1 MSEIKINL
9 YHWAGL
15 DVGQRRTLCRRAEA
29 EVPEE
34 VTDSVQ
40 KILEAVR
47 REGDAAVIRY
57 TYEFDRADLKGKSL
71 SVSEEEIRSSAKQ
84 LAEDL
89 KASISFAVQNVRRV
103 HEQQRPRCLEL
114 CEVRPGVFA
123 GERQVPIPSAGLYV
137 PRGRGSFPS
146 VMYMQAV
153 PADIAGVKRVA
164 CISPPDRQGAVDAA
178 TLFTAGLCGVTEVY
192 RVGGIQG
199 IAALAY
205 GTESIPAVDK
215 ILGPG
220 SIYIAAAKRALAD
233 QVDVGL
239 PAGPS
244 EAIVLADGTA
254 EPLRLALDLITEA
267 EHGADSSAFL
277 VTPAAAIAEDVR
289 NELPK
294 LLEKLS
300 PLRAGFVESVLG
312 GFGGIVVTESMDQ
325 AVDFVNLYAPE
336 HLQIACREPFA
347 LLDKIK
353 NAGEILLGQH
363 SAFSM
368 ANYAVGC
375 NNVIPTGGWAKTRS
389 PLSVR
394 DFLKSSS
401 VVYVSERGIGE
412 LSVPVTTLADYEG
425 FDAHAL
431 AIRRRPES
439 SG

>member
-1 MSEIKINL
+1 
-9 YHWAGL
+9 
-15 DVGQRRTLCRRAEA
+15 
-29 EVPEE
+29 
-34 VTDSVQ
+34 
-40 KILEAVR
+40 
-47 REGDAAVIRY
+47 
-57 TYEFDRADLKGKSL
+57 
-71 SVSEEEIRSSAKQ
+71 
-84 LAEDL
+84 
-89 KASISFAVQNVRRV
+89 
-103 HEQQRPRCLEL
+103 
-114 CEVRPGVFA
+114 
-123 GERQVPIPSAGLYV
+123 
-137 PRGRGSFPS
+137 
-146 VMYMQAV
+146 
-153 PADIAGVKRVA
+153 
-164 CISPPDRQGAVDAA
+164 
-178 TLFTAGLCGVTEVY
+178 
-192 RVGGIQG
+192 
-199 IAALAY
+199 
-205 GTESIPAVDK
+205 
-215 ILGPG
+215 
-220 SIYIAAAKRALAD
+220 
-233 QVDVGL
+233 
-239 PAGPS
+239 
-244 EAIVLADGTA
+244 
-254 EPLRLALDLITEA
+254 
-267 EHGADSSAFL
+267 
-277 VTPAAAIAEDVR
+277 
-289 NELPK
+289 
-294 LLEKLS
+294 
-300 PLRAGFVESVLG
+300 VESVLG